1 MKILENKNFKS
12 RCKAFQNFTKEDV
25 LKISS
30 PQNYV
35 HCTSFN
41 NNSIFDEHTKVVI
54 CGTLTPQK
62 GRVNGFFYLSPANP
76 MFEILDS
83 FFKSINV
90 KTDFVKIKNKL
101 IKNPNCEKY
110 INELQAELLKHKI
123 ALMDVVENAIAS
135 NKIASDDEIICF
147 NLDYNTF
154 AKFNNRDIVFV
165 CNSRNAEYALKLI
178 AKHNNQSMKIEF
190 APQIWRK
197 SKQLKQQRWNDVLK
211 KYLK

>member
-1 MKILENKNFKS
+1 MKISENKNFKL
-12 RCKAFQNFTKEDV
+12 RCKEFQNFTKEDV

-30 PQNYV
+30 PKNYV

-41 NNSIFDEHTKVVI
+41 RNSFFDEHTKVVI

-62 GRVNGFFYLSPANP
+62 GRDNGFFYSSPANS

-83 FFKSINV
+83 YFKSTN
-90 KTDFVKIKNKL
+90 TQTNFVDIKNKI

-110 INELQAELLKHKI
+110 INELQTELLKHKI
-123 ALMDVVENAIAS
+123 ALIDVVENAIAS
-135 NKIASDDEIICF
+135 NIIASDDEIICF
-147 NLDYNTF
+147 NLDYCTF
-154 AKFNNRDIVFV
+154 AKVNKNVVYV